1 VEQVQ
6 LEQEAGIPVEEVVE
20 EEDLEDQ
27 MSGTMAGE
35 EETGKISFTEIA
47 LFLEIVSVILI
58 NFTL

>member
-1 VEQVQ
+1 MEQVQ
-6 LEQEAGIPVEEVVE
+6 LEQEAGIPVEEVAE

-27 MSGTMAGE
+27 MLGTVAGE
-35 EETGKISFTEIA
+35 EETGKICFTEIA